1 MISSHDIGSV
11 KSLIVAAL
19 FTLLMVAGITS
30 LTKGVYREVIDTEHT
45 DIPSARTAFHECL
58 NKHVDGAI
66 TTAEFRTVGT
76 CRKFYIVR
84 CETVRQ
90 E

>member
-1 MISSHDIGSV
+1 MISSRDI
-11 KSLIVAAL
+11 KSLIVAAI
-19 FTLLMVAGITS
+19 FTLFIVAGITS
-30 LTKGVYREVIDTEHT
+30 LNNGVYREVIDTEHT

-66 TTAEFRTVGT
+66 TTAEFSTRGT
-76 CRKFYIVR
+76 RYTVR

-90 E
+90 K